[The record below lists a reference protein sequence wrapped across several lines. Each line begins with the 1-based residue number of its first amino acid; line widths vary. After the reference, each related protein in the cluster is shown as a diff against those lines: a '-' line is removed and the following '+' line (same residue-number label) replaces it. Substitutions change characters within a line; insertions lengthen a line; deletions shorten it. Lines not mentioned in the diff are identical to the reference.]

1 MQRFN
6 ESELSHRINETII
19 MHLESGEPTA
29 REISQD
35 VLAKYPILIRQFA
48 YELAESKIFD
58 IVSDRMKKQIATQ
71 KGGALQLKLPIEIA
85 ALQPETAISFRDNS
99 GVIRYVAIIRATAE
113 HHRRYIVLLR
123 EQIQADTNR
132 LRTEEMF
139 YAWLEPVFRSN
150 PGITTAEAIDILN
163 EQSGD
168 DNDDDF
174 RQSDS
179 L

>member
-6 ESELSHRINETII
+6 DSELSHRINDTIL
-19 MHLESGEPTA
+19 MHLESSEPTA
-29 REISQD
+29 HEISQD
-35 VLAKYPILIRQFA
+35 VLTKYPILVRQFA

-58 IVSDRMKKQIATQ
+58 IVSDRMKKLIATQ
-71 KGGALQLKLPIEIA
+71 KGGALQLKLPMEIA
-85 ALQPETAISFRDNS
+85 ALQPETAITFRDNS
-99 GVIRYVAIIRATAE
+99 GVTRYVAIIRATAE

-139 YAWLEPVFRSN
+139 YAWLEPAFRDH
-150 PGITTAEAIDILN
+150 PGITTAEAIDIKN
-163 EQSGD
+163 EQTED

-174 RQSDS
+174 YQSDA